1 MAHDVM
7 TPEARI
13 QATIDLQPVDRVVCA
28 PMIDQYAGQFA
39 GITNKV
45 FMHDWEQCMAAIDKV
60 KEAYPIWDSNP
71 FIMCERV
78 APYMNIIG
86 LMQTKMPGYGLDDN
100 ASFQMHEF
108 EASTREDLDILIN
121 EGLFPYIMKFWSV
134 AHGSTPE
141 QQLAALPEKAKLH
154 LDEVKRTLARGQS
167 PTWSILGGSGPDVI
181 SMTRSL
187 EKFFRDV
194 RQIPDKLYL
203 AMERVTDEMIAI
215 LAAQADQTGIRRAF
229 IGDSRSSAQWL
240 SLKVFENLLLPI
252 MKRLINGLAEKD
264 IIAIYHADTDWTD
277 NLEYLLQLPA
287 KKFVFQLDGA
297 TDIFRAKD
305 VLRGHCAIMG
315 DVPASVLTIG
325 TPGDVDAYAKKLIE
339 YVGKDGGF
347 LYSTGCCAP
356 MNAKHENMK
365 AFFDAVDK
373 YGRYN

>member
-1 MAHDVM
+1 MAKDLM
-7 TPEARI
+7 TPEERI
-13 QATIDLQPVDRVVCA
+13 QAAINLEPVDRVVCA

-39 GITNKV
+39 GILNKD
-45 FMHDWEQCMAAIDKV
+45 FMHDWEKCMGAIDKV

-71 FIMCERV
+71 FIMCERI

-108 EASTREDLDILIN
+108 EASSREDLDLLIQ
-121 EGLFPYIMKFWSV
+121 EGLFPYIMKFWTA

-154 LDEVKRTLARGQS
+154 LDEVRRTLARGQS

-194 RQIPDKLYL
+194 RQIPDKLYA

-240 SLKVFENLLLPI
+240 SLKVFENMLLPI
-252 MKRLINGLAEKD
+252 MKRLIHGLAEKN

-297 TDIFRAKD
+297 TDIFKAKD
-305 VLRGHCAIMG
+305 VLGGHCAIMG
-315 DVPASVLTIG
+315 DVPAAMMTIG
-325 TPGDVDAYAKKLIE
+325 TPDDVDAYAKKLIN
-339 YVGKDGGF
+339 YVGKDGG
-347 LYSTGCCAP
+347 LIYSTGCCMP
-356 MNAKHENMK
+356 MNAKHENVK
-365 AFFDAVDK
+365 AYFDAVEK